1 MTVRHLGDVCI
12 MLSIFYDFF
21 IFNENVV
28 NTQKT
33 HRKKCLYHIQI
44 RYPSVRFTI

>member
-12 MLSIFYDFF
+12 MLSIFYDFV

-33 HRKKCLYHIQI
+33 HRKKC
-44 RYPSVRFTI
+44 